1 MSEPHLIDLNDFRS
15 NTYSQG
21 GEDGILQK
29 LFSTLGISNG
39 QFCEFGAWDGR
50 HLSNTYNLYLSGWGG
65 WYIEGDPARFEDLK
79 RNISREDIR
88 TLLAFVT
95 PDGANTLDTLLAEDG
110 KPPKVDLLS
119 IDIDSDDLAIWK
131 SVKTFRPRVVVIE
144 FNPTI
149 PIDVFFENPRGENKG
164 NSARSIFEFAKSAEY
179 HLVAVSRCNLIFYD
193 ARSGFQPFKT
203 YDIADPSL
211 RLGQRLF
218 FGFDGTLVL
227 ATSGPMNAASTPEFF
242 QVPWHPTAIFP
253 QPLPRQLRRYRE
265 GGFMPRL
272 TSLVCG
278 FRTTIATPLYSTR
291 RLLAKYAP
299 SYVHHWRR
307 RCRKT

>member
-29 LFSTLGISNG
+29 LFATLGINNG
-39 QFCEFGAWDGR
+39 KFCEFGAWDGR

-65 WYIEGDPARFEDLK
+65 WYIEGDPVRFEDLR
-79 RNISREDIR
+79 RNISREDTK
-88 TLLAFVT
+88 TLLAFVM
-95 PDGANTLDTLLAEDG
+95 PDGVNTLDNLLAEDG

-164 NSARSIFEFAKSAEY
+164 NSARSIFEFGKSAGY

-193 ARSGFQPFKT
+193 ARSEFQPFKT
-203 YDIADPSL
+203 YDVANPSL
-211 RLGQRLF
+211 RLGQRFF
-218 FGFDGTLVL
+218 FGYDGTLIS
-227 ATSGPMNAASTPEFF
+227 ASSGGMDVASAPEILS
-242 QVPWHPTAIFP
+242 VPWHPTAIFP
-253 QPLPRQLRRYRE
+253 QPLPRHLRRYRE

-272 TSLVCG
+272 SRLICLLRTLV
-278 FRTTIATPLYSTR
+278 ATPTYTLRT
-291 RLLAKYAP
+291 LFGK
-299 SYVHHWRR
+299 
-307 RCRKT
+307 